1 MKDWLKGDLV
11 HETEKL
17 RKLLIENPDCPLL
30 IFAGEDANIGD
41 YSYMGCTSVSCEKE
55 FVMILDND
63 APDPP
68 NDELIYVGKDELEDD
83 LAEQVYGE
91 MPESSDEE
99 QAAETKKRMAMFEPY
114 WKECIVV
121 YASN

>member
-1 MKDWLKGDLV
+1 MKDWLEGNLV

-41 YSYMGCTSVSCEKE
+41 YGYMGCTSVSCEKN
-55 FVMILDND
+55 VVLILDND

-68 NDELIYVGKDELEDD
+68 NDELIYVGEDELEDD
-83 LAEQVYGE
+83 IAEQVYDD
-91 MPESSDEE
+91 MPEATDEE
-99 QAAETKKRMAMFEPY
+99 QEAETKRRLAMFDKY

>member
-1 MKDWLKGDLV
+1 MKEWLKGDLI

-17 RKLLIENPDCPLL
+17 RKLLIENPECPLL
-30 IFAGEDANIGD
+30 ILAGEDANSGD
-41 YSYMGCTSVSCEKE
+41 YSYMVCTDISCEKKS
-55 FVMILDND
+55 VLILDND

-68 NDELIYVGKDELEDD
+68 NDELIYVGEDELEDD
-83 LAEQVYGE
+83 IADQVYDD
-91 MPESSDEE
+91 MPEASDED
-99 QAAETKKRMAMFEPY
+99 QDAEIKKRMTMFEPY